1 MLYYCYLYMKRFL
14 VSLYIWLDSIPER
27 LYPFSHEIEGQFVRG
42 KAAYSKVL
50 EEGFALLG
58 PGKMRPRLIIY
69 RGAWHLFGSIVFIIG
84 VTLLAREVLGSEA
97 ALYILMGAAILAL
110 VFQEFILDPR
120 RHGQNTHK
128 GVIDVVTWVT
138 PMVLYVAFLVW

>member
-1 MLYYCYLYMKRFL
+1 MHTNIKQFFI
-14 VSLYIWLDSIPER
+14 SLYIWLDSTPER
-27 LYPFSHEIEGQFVRG
+27 LYPFKHEIEGQWVRG
-42 KAAYSKVL
+42 KVAYFKVL
-50 EEGFALLG
+50 EEGFTLLG

-69 RGAWHLFGSIVFIIG
+69 RGAWHLLGSIVFIVG

-110 VFQEFILDPR
+110 VCQEFILDPR

-128 GVIDVVTWVT
+128 GIIDVFTWVT
-138 PMVLYVAFLVW
+138 PMLIYVAFLVW